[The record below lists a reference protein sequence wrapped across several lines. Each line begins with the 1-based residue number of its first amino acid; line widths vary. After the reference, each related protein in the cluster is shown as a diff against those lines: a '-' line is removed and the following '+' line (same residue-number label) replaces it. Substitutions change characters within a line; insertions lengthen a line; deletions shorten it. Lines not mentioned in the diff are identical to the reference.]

1 MPLRIKEIYRT
12 DLDPNSTAW
21 WSKDKVDKLNYNFS
35 LLSNGGMSGPA
46 GSIGMD
52 GDSGLDGAQGP
63 QGFQG
68 AQGAQGFQGP
78 QGLSPWTEGRNA
90 DFLTL
95 FPNFQGEVE
104 YQPVRVGLGQIGTE
118 QSPISINGPVHI
130 LHNHY
135 SNVSNLILNSEG
147 SINFHFRL
155 SPDGLAKKLEIGKL
169 DAVPDQLIIQ
179 YDLETMDYQLKDSP
193 TADPLFEATSSAL
206 TLRSNSSKIGINDSN
221 TVTANS
227 DFKYNLNALED
238 RLLVSLDAAG
248 NAVWKNKSDVFG
260 SLPVGSIISI
270 PESFFNNTNFY
281 TTYTESHP
289 TSAELDIIHGKGR
302 PDTPFE
308 GWYLCNGQTWTDGVI
323 QYEVPNLNSFN
334 YDVDSDGGAQYEIT
348 GGGDNSPVLIGG
360 DNLRMEST
368 YEGGGVYSS
377 NLINPL
383 QTSVDEI
390 TLFNNAQTDLV
401 YLSIGGDDL
410 SSICNETE
418 IEYIRNY
425 TGTFGIGTEIN
436 VPVNGNADYFRIIHA
451 TGTASNYIG
460 HRIRI
465 NDDNEITSIDSCAGS
480 PPTVVFDSFDA
491 TRNVHIVYLK
501 ELNYYW
507 RTGEA
512 PTIETT
518 PITLS
523 IPSNTASIACSAIE
537 NTFRWTGGTTNW
549 VTGNMS
555 GISLYNNDLSAAS
568 VGWYERE
575 GLARY
580 WNGSNLFTS
589 ESCLVTYNINLAT
602 DSDVTQLN
610 GNLPVAGSYV
620 IDAANFEDATI
631 LLSGG
636 SNAPL
641 GWYRETGNL
650 YGWRRFWDGS
660 QFLGEKFELPYV
672 FNSGVLGAST
682 TRTESV
688 CQLAQLTPI
697 YYITGTPSPT
707 GITELH
713 KINSS
718 GGRVL
723 VHLNWDGFQATGE
736 KPLVSINTQNA
747 PSAAV
752 PYRSLVA
759 SGINSD
765 VYRATITLTSGL
777 NAPVV
782 CADYTITGIKTINVS
797 EPSASGTITVT
808 SAPAT
813 LTLSAFGGAGGQSCF
828 TNATL
833 TISGV
838 GTFTLN
844 ANAYENLQSLVG
856 IQSTGTFS
864 YTLSATFGCSSGNS
878 ASIS

>member
-21 WSKDKVDKLNYNFS
+21 WSKDKIDKLNYNFS
-35 LLSNGGMSGPA
+35 LLSNGGMAGPA
-46 GSIGMD
+46 GFIGMD

-68 AQGAQGFQGP
+68 AQGSLGFQGP

-104 YQPVRVGLGQIGTE
+104 YQPLRVGLGQIDTE
-118 QSPISINGPVHI
+118 QLPISTNGPVHI

-135 SNVSNLILNSEG
+135 SNVSNLIINSEN

-169 DAVPDQLIIQ
+169 DSVPDQLIIQ
-179 YDLETMDYQLKDSP
+179 YDLDTMDYQLKDSP
-193 TADPLFEATSSAL
+193 TADPLFEATSSTL
-206 TLRSNSSKIGINDSN
+206 ILRSNLSKIGVSDVDI
-221 TVTANS
+221 VTATTNS
-227 DFKYNLNALED
+227 AFKYNLNAIED
-238 RLLVSLDAAG
+238 RLLVSLDGDG

-260 SLPVGSIISI
+260 SLPIGSIISI
-270 PESFFNNTNFY
+270 PESYFNNTNFY

-289 TSAELDIIHGKGR
+289 TSAELDIIYGKGR
-302 PDTPFE
+302 LDSPFE

-334 YDVDSDGGAQYEIT
+334 YDVDSDGGSQDEIT
-348 GGGDNSPVLIGG
+348 GGGDNSPILIGG

-368 YEGGGVYSS
+368 YEGSGVYSS
-377 NLINPL
+377 SLVDSLQASDNTINL
-383 QTSVDEI
+383 
-390 TLFNNAQTDLV
+390 
-401 YLSIGGDDL
+401 G
-410 SSICNETE
+410 
-418 IEYIRNY
+418 
-425 TGTFGIGTEIN
+425 
-436 VPVNGNADYFRIIHA
+436 
-451 TGTASNYIG
+451 
-460 HRIRI
+460 
-465 NDDNEITSIDSCAGS
+465 AGS
-480 PPTVVFDSFDA
+480 ELGVS
-491 TRNVHIVYLK
+491 RNVHIVYLK

-518 PITLS
+518 QITLS
-523 IPSNTASIACSAIE
+523 VPSNTASIACSAVE

-568 VGWYERE
+568 IGWYERE

-580 WNGSNLFTS
+580 WNGSNLFTT
-589 ESCLVTYNINLAT
+589 ESCLVSYNVNLAT

-610 GNLPVAGSYV
+610 GNLPAAGSYT
-620 IDAANFEDATI
+620 IDTANFEDATV

-650 YGWRRFWDGS
+650 YGWRRFWDGN
-660 QFLGEKFELPYV
+660 QFLGESFELPYV
-672 FNSGVLGAST
+672 YSAGVLGVST
-682 TRTESV
+682 TSTSNA
-688 CQLAQLTPI
+688 CQSLQLAPI
-697 YYITGTPSPT
+697 YFITGTEFAI
-707 GITELH
+707 GITQLH
-713 KINSS
+713 RINSS
-718 GGRVL
+718 GGTVL
-723 VHLNWDGFQATGE
+723 VHLNWDGIQATGE
-736 KPLVSINTQNA
+736 KPLVSIFTQNA
-747 PSAAV
+747 PSSAV
-752 PYRSLVA
+752 PYRSLIDNA
-759 SGINSD
+759 FNSGD
-765 VYRATITLTSGL
+765 TYRATITLTSGL
-777 NAPVV
+777 NTPVL
-782 CADYTITGIKTINVS
+782 CADYTINGIKTVTVS

-808 SAPAT
+808 SAPVN
-813 LTLSAFGGAGGQSCF
+813 LTLSAFGGAGGGGCY

-833 TISGV
+833 VISGV

-844 ANAYENLQSLVG
+844 ASAYENPSTPVQ
-856 IQSTGTFS
+856 IQSTGTFN